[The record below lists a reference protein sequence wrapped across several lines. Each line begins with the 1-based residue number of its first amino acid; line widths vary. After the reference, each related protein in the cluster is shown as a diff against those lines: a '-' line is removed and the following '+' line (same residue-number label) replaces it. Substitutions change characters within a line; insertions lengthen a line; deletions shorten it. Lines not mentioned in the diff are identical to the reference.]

1 MFQPRESRCSWF
13 HAVCASFSPLLV
25 GTMHSSFESDR
36 ECLRDGGDVLVAI
49 ATLVTEGRIPG
60 KLNKSR
66 GFYEGPH
73 CPPTKHS
80 PTEHSCSPSDN
91 LCKKY
96 EYVQSQVLGLWRKN
110 IPICVEVF
118 LVPICSCDNN
128 DTAIPGCSDS
138 IQGGILLEQWYL
150 TVNHHRTTEAK
161 TPVNLN
167 QLIGAVRSQL
177 YFSQIS
183 AWLSSQEESTAKLL
197 PANFRYRL
205 AIPGET
211 YECSKFMATV
221 SKHNFPATDLGNGL
235 IVNVTLMSL
244 PRMPTVPKLNCPKCE
259 LPELEKQLKMEQQQ
273 QPQQQQVPGQQD
285 ANSTA
290 LFDDRM
296 HTYCTLTGKHR
307 CEDLDD
313 FDPLGKDDCKF
324 SKRICNNKIS
334 NNIISEPST
343 SRQIPKLQVDITKAN
358 LYRQKYMKNPEPF
371 KLEKRNSSPK
381 MEQSVKTPK
390 LDLKGGGTVEA
401 HHHQYNKTDLSRQL
415 HMPQLQLQEKQNND
429 SVKFILRNRRH
440 PQSEE
445 DLQNDNNKTV
455 NCNASNNNIMT
466 IDGVNRKCAG
476 SKYVQKLE
484 STNVKLGGI
493 GGGFTNQNSNNNHG
507 WSYHTPPVS
516 PVSSSSSVSSASSSV
531 LSGRVLGG
539 GVELRECCA
548 SDSSKCDNPCERSDI
563 TFNSSSSNNKN
574 KEKINI
580 YRDNNCD
587 NNSVYQHVQTS
598 ARYRRMKDISNVAN
612 ANSFI
617 NNNLLANRSYFGK
630 ARQRITFDDFPDVNP
645 KRCTSSISVN
655 NNENNDS
662 NCNNVDDDCTLED
675 CDRKLDEVE
684 KSDVSKECS
693 ISNGEKTVNNG
704 NPPNID
710 IPSQMEQAK
719 FRKSLDSAASMV
731 FHSRTGLPLTS
742 SPAPVRR
749 GKRFDFDSSI
759 NSVSAIKSALFSAS
773 FTGDDDSESDGSIV
787 SPCSPDSYG
796 LPKREPPPIKYYR
809 KGHSANLLGSFEESV
824 LNGRLEPVSTVHG
837 FTAELGASGSF
848 VPRHL
853 VVPVTVFFYTLGDND
868 KVSSPYLGHINLGK
882 KGYNVPKTG
891 TVQVTLSNPLGT
903 VVKMFVIMYDLS
915 DMPPNSQTFIRQRTL
930 YMPTNCKDE
939 NLEWGPKWLRYLI
952 HLRFMSSKSGRI
964 YLHSDIRMIIFRKS
978 DLDTATAH
986 GIDMSYELRSFTHM
1000 PNNPKYSPRK

>member
-1 MFQPRESRCSWF
+1 MQNLEPTFKANILTGFKACGISPFNPEAVLKKIKPRTVDNEN
-13 HAVCASFSPLLV
+13 
-25 GTMHSSFESDR
+25 
-36 ECLRDGGDVLVAI
+36 
-49 ATLVTEGRIPG
+49 ATNG
-60 KLNKSR
+60 
-66 GFYEGPH
+66 
-73 CPPTKHS
+73 
-80 PTEHSCSPSDN
+80 
-91 LCKKY
+91 
-96 EYVQSQVLGLWRKN
+96 
-110 IPICVEVF
+110 
-118 LVPICSCDNN
+118 
-128 DTAIPGCSDS
+128 A
-138 IQGGILLEQWYL
+138 LLEAFQNVMQDASKVEDKSAPKRMKL
-150 TVNHHRTTEAK
+150 DGPVGKSVGSAEAT

-183 AWLSSQEESTAKLL
+183 AWLSSQEESNVKLL

-211 YECSKFMATV
+211 YECSKFMSTV

-235 IVNVTLMSL
+235 TVNVTLLSL
-244 PRMPTVPKLNCPKCE
+244 PRMSSVPKLKCPKCD

-273 QPQQQQVPGQQD
+273 APGQLD
-285 ANSTA
+285 NSTA

-296 HTYCTLTGKHR
+296 HTYCTLKGKHR

-313 FDPLGKDDCKF
+313 FDSAMKKDCKF
-324 SKRICNNKIS
+324 AKLKRICNNKNS

-343 SRQIPKLQVDITKAN
+343 SRQIPKLQVDIAKAN
-358 LYRQKYMKNPEPF
+358 LYRQKYMKNQEVV
-371 KLEKRNSSPK
+371 KLEKRNSSPN
-381 MEQSVKTPK
+381 MEQVVKTPK
-390 LDLKGGGTVEA
+390 LDLNEINDALKVLNSGGVSAVEA
-401 HHHQYNKTDLSRQL
+401 HHQYNKNDLSRQL
-415 HMPQLQLQEKQNND
+415 RPQPQEKQQNND
-429 SVKFILRNRRH
+429 PVTLIFRNCRLL
-440 PQSEE
+440 QNE
-445 DLQNDNNKTV
+445 DLQNDNNNKTV
-455 NCNASNNNIMT
+455 VSNSNNNNINST
-466 IDGVNRKCAG
+466 TDGANKKC
-476 SKYVQKLE
+476 VHKLE
-484 STNVKLGGI
+484 STVTKLGG
-493 GGGFTNQNSNNNHG
+493 GTGLGRGCLNNQN
-507 WSYHTPPVS
+507 WSHIPPLLLS
-516 PVSSSSSVSSASSSV
+516 PSSSSPASS
-531 LSGRVLGG
+531 LSLASTRGDMLD
-539 GVELRECCA
+539 CCA

-563 TFNSSSSNNKN
+563 TFSNSDSNSN

-580 YRDNNCD
+580 YLDNNCD
-587 NNSVYQHVQTS
+587 NSVHHHNVQTKP
-598 ARYRRMKDISNVAN
+598 RFRMMRDISNVSIAN
-612 ANSFI
+612 NALI
-617 NNNLLANRSYFGK
+617 NNNIPLAGSYFGK
-630 ARQRITFDDFPDVNP
+630 ARQRITFEDFPDTNR
-645 KRCTSSISVN
+645 KRCTGINVN
-655 NNENNDS
+655 NTNSNNFVDGDS
-662 NCNNVDDDCTLED
+662 IFVD
-675 CDRKLDEVE
+675 CDKIIKEEKLEGGTVGSE
-684 KSDVSKECS
+684 KS
-693 ISNGEKTVNNG
+693 NNSG
-704 NPPNID
+704 LPNID
-710 IPSQMEQAK
+710 IPSPMEQAK

-742 SPAPVRR
+742 SPAPVRK

-796 LPKREPPPIKYYR
+796 VPKREPPPIKYYR

-952 HLRFMSSKSGRI
+952 HLR
-964 YLHSDIRMIIFRKS
+964 YEIR
-978 DLDTATAH
+978 L
-986 GIDMSYELRSFTHM
+986 
-1000 PNNPKYSPRK
+1000 N